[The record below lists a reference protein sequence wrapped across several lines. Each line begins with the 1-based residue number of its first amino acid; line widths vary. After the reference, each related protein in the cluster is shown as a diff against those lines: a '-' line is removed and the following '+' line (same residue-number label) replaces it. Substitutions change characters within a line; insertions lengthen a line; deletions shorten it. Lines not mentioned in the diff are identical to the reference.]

1 MSIFQVG
8 RAFDGVDVDVSA
20 LSLTGD
26 ALSVSGSVIL
36 GAVTAANRPGVGAAL
51 RDRVSALMVPQSGG
65 EPQIVPVVWS
75 EDSSVDGYYVV
86 RSASFTPSTL
96 SAIEGSGS
104 WQIELQRFGGGSVP
118 QCEVYGKH
126 AARTNSHSIT
136 TTTLNGSTD
145 YRRVGVPAAAVDFW
159 SGAQS
164 TALTRTSA
172 TGALS
177 MWYLGNYPLARTS
190 TYTVGAADF
199 YDGACELRTTY
210 GSATSQL
217 VTGLYCPP
225 AFDGMVLSNGL
236 VRAFLHPSVDTA
248 FEVEVFDGSQWEDLA
263 GGVGWRVEH
272 DYGGGSTHSW
282 DLSAATVQIIENT
295 PVRVTIRLVLAEAAT
310 VAQFGRVWID
320 LTVRRGDMLVAGTVR
335 SDTMGSLGG
344 VVALEPTSSVA
355 ATGLTGGLRATSND
369 AAGNRAVWAIANGS
383 PSNNTTT
390 GRIVQT
396 SGQTVTPFMVGFEL
410 AGSSSSGIENA
421 QDILYQWY
429 DTKSESLR
437 VVRR

>member
-1 MSIFQVG
+1 MAVLTVG
-8 RAFDGVDVDVSA
+8 RVFDGIDVYPVEYSWSGDSLSITGYVDTSGLANPADVLSA
-20 LSLTGD
+20 
-26 ALSVSGSVIL
+26 A
-36 GAVTAANRPGVGAAL
+36 
-51 RDRVSALMVPQSGG
+51 RDRVAALTSAGPVDNV
-65 EPQIVPVVWS
+65 VPVTYS
-75 EDSSVDGYYVV
+75 EDSSLDGYYRAV
-86 RSASFTPSTL
+86 SA
-96 SAIEGSGS
+96 
-104 WQIELQRFGGGSVP
+104 QIGFPTHTQVTFGAPFQFELQRFGGGSVP

-136 TTTLNGSTD
+136 ATTLNGSTD

-164 TALTRTSA
+164 TAVTRTSA

-177 MWYLGNYPLARTS
+177 MWYLGNYPQANTA

-236 VRAFLHPSVDTA
+236 VRAFLHPSIDTA
-248 FEVEVFDGSQWEDLA
+248 FEVEVFDGTDWENLIS
-263 GGVGWRVEH
+263 GVGWRIEH

-282 DLSAATVQIIENT
+282 DLSTATVQIIENT

-320 LTVRRGDMLVAGTVR
+320 LTVRRGDMFVAGTVR
-335 SDTMGSLGG
+335 SDTMGSLSG
-344 VVALEPTSSVA
+344 VVALEPTTSTISTA
-355 ATGLTGGLRATSND
+355 LTGGMRASTTD
-369 AAGNRAVWAIANGS
+369 LPEANRAVWGIANGS

-410 AGSSSSGIENA
+410 GGSSSSGIENA

>member
-1 MSIFQVG
+1 VSIFQVG

-145 YRRVGVPAAAVDFW
+145 YRRIGVPAAAVDFW

-164 TALTRTSA
+164 TAVTRTSA

-177 MWYLGNYPLARTS
+177 MWYLGNYPQANTA

-236 VRAFLHPSVDTA
+236 VRAFLHPSTATA
-248 FEVEVFDGSQWEDLA
+248 FEVEVYDGSQWEDVS
-263 GGVGWRVEH
+263 GGVGWRIEH
-272 DYGGGSTHSW
+272 DYGGGPSTQSW
-282 DLSAATVQIIENT
+282 DLSAAKVTVIENS
-295 PVRVTIRLVLAEAAT
+295 PIRVTIRLMLPEAAT
-310 VAQFGRVWID
+310 LNRFGRVWVD
-320 LTVRRGDMLVAGTVR
+320 LSVRRGDPFVCGWVRTDEAG
-335 SDTMGSLGG
+335 L
-344 VVALEPTSSVA
+344 VALEPTSSIA
-355 ATGLTGGLRATSND
+355 ATALTGGIRATSND
-369 AAGNRAVWAIANGS
+369 AAGNRAVWGLANGS
-383 PSNNTTT
+383 PSNNLTT
-390 GRIVQT
+390 GRIT
-396 SGQTVTPFMVGFEL
+396 QTVGTTLAPFMVGVEI
-410 AGSSSSGIENA
+410 AGSSSSTIA
-421 QDILYQWY
+421 DDQAILYQFY
-429 DTKSESLR
+429 DVRAESLR